1 MKLVVLFGIIVG
13 FLLFRFL
20 KKKVFS
26 NTVKFSYSVI
36 SFLLCSIVG
45 ILSVYVV
52 LNLLG
57 NLCTSCAADCCD
69 IYCAKA
75 ENLKIN

>member
-52 LNLLG
+52 LNLLAIFA
-57 NLCTSCAADCCD
+57 LPVLLIAV
-69 IYCAKA
+69 IFIVRK
-75 ENLKIN
+75 LKT